1 MKFYTSVEQAGD
13 TILVRGYNEG
23 RPYQDRVKFNPTLF
37 LPSPEKSEWRTLDGK
52 YVRPV
57 KQGTIRDAKK
67 FVQDHK
73 DIPDFDICGQT
84 RYVNQY
90 LYEQYPDESMS
101 YDMGDIRV
109 FTLDIETR
117 AENGFPDIESA
128 DQEILLISIKDSN
141 TNNISVFG
149 TKPYDHNTKDGVH
162 GDVKYMHFSS
172 ETAMLNAFVHWWSS
186 NYPDVITGWNVQ
198 LFDMPYIIRRI
209 NRVVGEKESRLISP
223 WKNVYC
229 REIYIKG
236 RRQIAYDISGIAVLD
251 YLELY
256 KKFTY
261 TNQES
266 YRLDHIAFVELGE
279 KKLDH
284 SEYDTFKEFYDNDWS
299 KFVEYNIHDVRLVD
313 QLDDKMK
320 LLDLA
325 ITMAYDARVNFEDVY
340 SQVRMWDNII
350 YVYLARQNIAIP
362 PKRES
367 NKDDQYI
374 GAYVKEPIPG
384 IYDWVVSF
392 DLNSLYP
399 HLIMQYNLSP
409 ETLLPGKRPSAQI
422 DRLLYKQEP
431 LDDLKGCTVCANGTL
446 YDTTFQGFL
455 PKLMEKIYKER
466 TIYKK
471 KMIAA
476 KKQYEKNPSV
486 QLKKEIARCNNIQMA
501 RKIQLNSAYG
511 AIGNE
516 HFRYYRLEI
525 AEAITTSG
533 QLSIRWIGN
542 KMNEYLNRILK
553 TEGEDYVIASDTDSM
568 YLNLGPMVESVYK
581 GREKTDESVVTFL
594 DKICNLEFEKYIES
608 SYQELAD
615 YLNAYDQKMVMAR
628 ENIASKGIWTAKKR
642 YILDVWD
649 SEGVRYEKPKMKI
662 MGLET
667 QRSSTPQYFRNKLLE
682 AFKTIIKGTNEDVL
696 DYIDH
701 VKEDTRKQDP
711 IDIAFPRGVNGL
723 EKYKS
728 NADIYVKGTPI
739 HVRGALLYNY
749 YVKQNKVSHKYAPI
763 QEGEKIKFLY
773 LKEPNPIGENVVSFM
788 GTIPREFNVD
798 NYIDYNLQFDKSFYQ
813 PLRNV
818 LECIGWD
825 AERRVSLLQFF

>member
-313 QLDDKMK
+313 RLDDKMK

-422 DRLLYKQEP
+422 DRLLYKQES

-476 KKQYEKNPSV
+476 KKQYEKSPSV
-486 QLKKEIARCNNIQMA
+486 ELQKEIARCNNIQMA

-542 KMNEYLNRILK
+542 KMNAYLNKILK
-553 TEGEDYVIASDTDSM
+553 TDGEDYVIASDTDSM
-568 YLNLGPMVESVYK
+568 YLNLGPLVESVYK

-773 LKEPNPIGENVVSFM
+773 LKQPNPIGENVVSFM

-825 AERRVSLLQFF
+825 SERRVSLLQFF

>member
-409 ETLLPGKRPSAQI
+409 ETLLPRKRPSAQI

-825 AERRVSLLQFF
+825 SERRVSLLQFF

>member
-57 KQGTIRDAKK
+57 KQGTIRDAKR
-67 FVQDHK
+67 FVQDHR

-141 TNNISVFG
+141 TNIISVFG
-149 TKPYDHNTKDGVH
+149 TKPYDHDTKDGVH

-172 ETAMLNAFVHWWSS
+172 ESAMLNAFVHWWSS

-409 ETLLPGKRPSAQI
+409 ETLLPGKRPRAQI

-542 KMNEYLNRILK
+542 KMNAYLNRILK
-553 TEGEDYVIASDTDSM
+553 TDGEDYVIASDTDSM

-728 NADIYVKGTPI
+728 HADIYVKGTPI
-739 HVRGALLYNY
+739 HVRGALLYNH
-749 YVKQNKVSHKYAPI
+749 YVRKNKVSHKYAPI

-825 AERRVSLLQFF
+825 SERRVSLLQFF

>member
-57 KQGTIRDAKK
+57 KQGTIRDAKR

-73 DIPDFDICGQT
+73 DLPDFDICGQT

-90 LYEQYPDESMS
+90 IYEEYPDESMS

-109 FTLDIETR
+109 FTLDIETG
-117 AENGFPDIESA
+117 AENGFPDIDSA

-141 TNNISVFG
+141 TNVISVFG
-149 TKPYDHNTKDGVH
+149 TRPYDHNTKDGVH

-172 ETAMLNAFVHWWSS
+172 ETAMLNAFIHWWSS

-209 NRVVGEKESRLISP
+209 NRVIGEKESRLISP

-236 RRQIAYDISGIAVLD
+236 RRQIAYDISGVAVLD

-313 QLDDKMK
+313 RLDDKMK

-362 PKRES
+362 PKIES
-367 NKDDQYI
+367 NKDNQYV
-374 GAYVKEPIPG
+374 GAYVKEPKPG

-409 ETLLPGKRPSAQI
+409 ETLLPRKRPSAQI
-422 DRLLYKQEP
+422 DRLLFKQEQ
-431 LDDLKGCTVCANGTL
+431 LDDLEGCTVCANGTL

-471 KMIAA
+471 KMLTA
-476 KKQYEKNPSV
+476 KQQYEKTPSV
-486 QLKKEIARCNNIQMA
+486 ELQKEIARCNNIQMA

-542 KMNEYLNRILK
+542 KMNEYLNRVLK
-553 TEGEDYVIASDTDSM
+553 TDGEDYVIASDTDSM
-568 YLNLGPMVESVYK
+568 YLNLGPLVESVYK
-581 GREKTDESVVTFL
+581 GREKTDQSVVSFL

-615 YLNAYDQKMVMAR
+615 YLNAYDQMMVMKR

-667 QRSSTPQYFRNKLLE
+667 QRSSTPQYFRDKLLD

-696 DYIDH
+696 DFIDF

-728 NADIYVKGTPI
+728 HTDIYVKGTPI
-739 HVRGALLYNY
+739 HVRGALLYNF
-749 YVKQNKVSHKYAPI
+749 YVKKNKVSHKYAPI
-763 QEGEKIKFLY
+763 QEGEKIKYIY
-773 LKEPNPIGENVVSFM
+773 LKQPNPIGENVVSFM
-788 GTIPREFNVD
+788 GQIPKEFQVD
-798 NYIDYNLQFDKSFYQ
+798 KFINYNLQFEKCFLD
-813 PLRNV
+813 PLKNV
-818 LECIGWD
+818 LQCIEWES
-825 AERRVSLLQFF
+825 ERRVSLLQFF